1 MIRDKLEELIGKI
14 DDTVYDKALLIT
26 EHNIKSARIKYKMK
40 TYADDYL
47 IMLIS
52 AITVLRR
59 KKQWK

>member
-1 MIRDKLEELIGKI
+1 MIRSKIEELIGKI
-14 DDTVYDKALLIT
+14 DDNVYNKALLIT
-26 EHNIKSARIKYKMK
+26 EQKIKSSRIKYKLK

-59 KKQWK
+59 IKQWK